1 MALVE
6 ELAAIVIAVAL
17 VLSTVLFGIEVFV
30 KGRGPRGQGAG
41 LVFSLFAVPLYFIA
55 FSDKFPGHPIG
66 PRNVLLV
73 LPGATKTDIAF
84 SSSAIILILLVLTYA
99 LRLVIYTRLFII
111 PALTMTEAEY
121 RSRGQVERR
130 ANDLSAPVLAYLTL
144 ALIAVAIIAGVY
156 ALSAVAGAA
165 FFVFLLLLRYAY
177 PYLRQLRKS
186 LLWLEVHVRI
196 AARELWLLAS
206 RLVIGIVVI
215 IVKLEKWRLQPQA
228 GDELFFRRLEA
239 RLQESAAKA
248 KRNIERERDRLR
260 PHV

>member
-1 MALVE
+1 MVLVE

-30 KGRGPRGQGAG
+30 KGRGPKGQGIG
-41 LVFSLFAVPLYFIA
+41 LVFSLLAVPLYFIA

-66 PRNVLLV
+66 PRNILLV
-73 LPGATKTDIAF
+73 LPGATKADIAF
-84 SSSAIILILLVLTYA
+84 SSSVIILILLVLTCA

-130 ANDLSAPVLAYLTL
+130 ANDLSAPVLAYLAL
-144 ALIAVAIIAGVY
+144 ALVVTTIVGGVY
-156 ALSAVAGAA
+156 ALPAAAGAVI
-165 FFVFLLLLRYAY
+165 FVFLLLLRYAY

-196 AARELWLLAS
+196 LARELWLLAS
-206 RLVIGIVVI
+206 RLVIWIVVM
-215 IVKLEKWRLQPQA
+215 IVRLEKWRAQPQA

-239 RLQESAAKA
+239 RLHQSAARA
-248 KRNIERERDRLR
+248 RRNIDREREKLR
-260 PHV
+260 HHV